1 MTLKAVLLMLFKE
14 SSPADGV
21 LVFKDLLMRVSF
33 RTWWSSFI
41 QFMFLLSSSNSLT
54 GLEQMNGVLLAC
66 ASFQTCC
73 FGCIPLE

>member
-41 QFMFLLSSSNSLT
+41 QFMFLLSSSNMVVTL
-54 GLEQMNGVLLAC
+54 NR
-66 ASFQTCC
+66 
-73 FGCIPLE
+73 